1 MTESDVAKV
10 MDLAVLKPSMTDSDI
25 RESAALCIANGIGNL
40 CVRPSDAEF
49 AKELLRGSATTLS
62 VVVGFPHG
70 SSRSEVKALEA
81 RLAIAD
87 GADEL
92 DVVMNIGR
100 FLSDD
105 LDYVRRDIEAVVA
118 VAAPCDVA
126 VKVIIESAFLSGA
139 QIVAACETAIAA
151 GAQFLKTSTGFN
163 GEGATPEAVRL
174 MIETAAGRVGVKASG
189 GIRDWESAVRF
200 LELGVDRLGVGS
212 ALQILAGSP
221 E

>member
-1 MTESDVAKV
+1 
-10 MDLAVLKPSMTDSDI
+10 MDLAVLKPSMTDHDI
-25 RESAALCIANGIGNL
+25 RESVALCVANGIGNL

-62 VVVGFPHG
+62 VVIGFPHG
-70 SSRSEVKALEA
+70 ASRSEVKALEA
-81 RLAIAD
+81 QLAITD

-118 VAAPCDVA
+118 VAEPRNVA
-126 VKVIIESAFLSGA
+126 VKVIIESALLSGA
-139 QIVAACETAIAA
+139 QIASACETAIAA
-151 GAQFLKTSTGFN
+151 GARFLKTSTGFN

-174 MIETAAGRVGVKASG
+174 MIETAAGRVGIKASG

-200 LELGVDRLGVGS
+200 LKLGVDRLGVGS
-212 ALQILAGSP
+212 ALQILAGAP